1 MICML
6 CIIRCIAGGAAQ
18 TVLCRNTGC
27 GRRQPGNCRKGH
39 RMKKYII
46 GMDLGGT
53 NIKTSLFTKD
63 FSVVAEQRTPTMV
76 SLGSEGVLQ
85 RMADNIRELLLKAGA
100 AAEEVEVMGMGVPGL
115 LDIEK
120 GISLFSPNF
129 PQWENV
135 PIAGWFKER
144 LGIPVFIDNDVRVN
158 LYGECYFG
166 AGKGKKNVVLLTL
179 GTGLGAGVMIDGHI
193 LYGATGSMGEIGHMN
208 MYREG
213 RPCRC
218 KSSGCLGRY
227 VSALGLLRTVKEKIE
242 AKEKTVL
249 TDWVK
254 DPEEIT
260 AEMVSRAFDEGDQL
274 AREAM
279 EETGEI
285 LGFGLVNVIN
295 LYNPECVII
304 GGGMSAAG
312 ERLLSKAR
320 EVVDTHALEISRKAC
335 TIVTASLGDASGML
349 GAAKAASIKT
359 ENRLV
364 V

>member
-1 MICML
+1 MTCML

-39 RMKKYII
+39 RMRKYII

>member
-144 LGIPVFIDNDVRVN
+144 MGIPVFIDNDVRVN

>member
-1 MICML
+1 M
-6 CIIRCIAGGAAQ
+6 R
-18 TVLCRNTGC
+18 
-27 GRRQPGNCRKGH
+27 
-39 RMKKYII
+39 KYIM

-63 FSVVAEQRTPTMV
+63 FSPVAEQRTPTMV
-76 SLGSEGVLQ
+76 HLGAEGVLE
-85 RMADNIRELLLKAGA
+85 RMEENIRDLLLKAGTSLR
-100 AAEEVEVMGMGVPGL
+100 EVEVMGIGVPGL
-115 LDIEK
+115 LDIEN

-129 PQWENV
+129 PKWENV
-135 PIAGWFKER
+135 PIVHWFRKR

-158 LYGECYFG
+158 LYGECFFG

-242 AKEKTVL
+242 AKEETIL
-249 TDWVK
+249 TAWTH

-260 AEMVSRAFDEGDQL
+260 AKMVSRAFDAGDTL

-285 LGFGLVNVIN
+285 LGYGLVNVIN
-295 LYNPECVII
+295 LYNPECIII

-320 EVVDTHALEISRKAC
+320 EIVDTHALEISRKAC
-335 TIVTASLGDASGML
+335 TIVTAQLGDASGML
-349 GAAKAASIKT
+349 GVAKAAAIKNSDRT
-359 ENRLV
+359 EV
-364 V
+364 

>member
-1 MICML
+1 ML

>member
-1 MICML
+1 MTCML

-260 AEMVSRAFDEGDQL
+260 AEMVSRAFDEGDQI

>member
-1 MICML
+1 
-6 CIIRCIAGGAAQ
+6 
-18 TVLCRNTGC
+18 
-27 GRRQPGNCRKGH
+27 
-39 RMKKYII
+39 MKKYII

-227 VSALGLLRTVKEKIE
+227 VS
-242 AKEKTVL
+242 
-249 TDWVK
+249 
-254 DPEEIT
+254 EIGR
-260 AEMVSRAFDEGDQL
+260 ASCRERVCGMV
-274 AREAM
+274 
-279 EETGEI
+279 
-285 LGFGLVNVIN
+285 
-295 LYNPECVII
+295 
-304 GGGMSAAG
+304 
-312 ERLLSKAR
+312 
-320 EVVDTHALEISRKAC
+320 
-335 TIVTASLGDASGML
+335 
-349 GAAKAASIKT
+349 
-359 ENRLV
+359 
-364 V
+364 

>member
-1 MICML
+1 MTCML

>member
-1 MICML
+1 
-6 CIIRCIAGGAAQ
+6 
-18 TVLCRNTGC
+18 
-27 GRRQPGNCRKGH
+27 
-39 RMKKYII
+39 
-46 GMDLGGT
+46 MDLGGT

-76 SLGSEGVLQ
+76 SLGSEGALQ

-227 VSALGLLRTVKEKIE
+227 VSALGRLRTVKETIE

-249 TDWVK
+249 TDLVK

>member
-1 MICML
+1 
-6 CIIRCIAGGAAQ
+6 
-18 TVLCRNTGC
+18 
-27 GRRQPGNCRKGH
+27 
-39 RMKKYII
+39 
-46 GMDLGGT
+46 MDLGGT
-53 NIKTSLFTKD
+53 NIKTSLFTGD
-63 FSVVAEQRTPTMV
+63 FLTAAELRTPTMV
-76 SLGSEGVLQ
+76 HLGPEGVLE
-85 RMADNIRELLLKAGA
+85 RMEENIRKLLFQAGTSLQ
-100 AAEEVEVMGMGVPGL
+100 EVEVMGIGVPGL
-115 LDIEK
+115 LDIEN

-129 PQWENV
+129 PKWENV
-135 PIAGWFKER
+135 PIVHWFKEQ

-158 LYGECYFG
+158 LYGECFFG

-242 AKEKTVL
+242 AKEETIL
-249 TDWVK
+249 TAWTR

-260 AEMVSRAFDEGDQL
+260 AEMVSRAFDAGDVL

-285 LGFGLVNVIN
+285 LGYGLVNVIN
-295 LYNPECVII
+295 LYNPECIII

-320 EVVDTHALEISRKAC
+320 EIVDTHALEISRKAC
-335 TIVTASLGDASGML
+335 TIVTARLGDASGML
-349 GAAKAASIKT
+349 GAAKAASIKINN
-359 ENRLV
+359 ESEA
-364 V
+364 

>member
-1 MICML
+1 M
-6 CIIRCIAGGAAQ
+6 
-18 TVLCRNTGC
+18 
-27 GRRQPGNCRKGH
+27 
-39 RMKKYII
+39 
-46 GMDLGGT
+46 
-53 NIKTSLFTKD
+53 
-63 FSVVAEQRTPTMV
+63 
-76 SLGSEGVLQ
+76 
-85 RMADNIRELLLKAGA
+85 
-100 AAEEVEVMGMGVPGL
+100 
-115 LDIEK
+115 
-120 GISLFSPNF
+120 
-129 PQWENV
+129 
-135 PIAGWFKER
+135 
-144 LGIPVFIDNDVRVN
+144 GIPVFIDNDVRVN

-359 ENRLV
+359 ENRMV

>member
-1 MICML
+1 MTCML

-85 RMADNIRELLLKAGA
+85 RMAIISGKLLKAGA

-144 LGIPVFIDNDVRVN
+144 LGIPVFIDNDVRVESVRGM
-158 LYGECYFG
+158 LFRCGEGEKECGTSDTGDRFRGRSHDRRTYFVQCDR
-166 AGKGKKNVVLLTL
+166 A
-179 GTGLGAGVMIDGHI
+179 A
-193 LYGATGSMGEIGHMN
+193 
-208 MYREG
+208 
-213 RPCRC
+213 
-218 KSSGCLGRY
+218 
-227 VSALGLLRTVKEKIE
+227 
-242 AKEKTVL
+242 
-249 TDWVK
+249 WVK
-254 DPEEIT
+254 
-260 AEMVSRAFDEGDQL
+260 L
-274 AREAM
+274 A
-279 EETGEI
+279 I
-285 LGFGLVNVIN
+285 
-295 LYNPECVII
+295 
-304 GGGMSAAG
+304 
-312 ERLLSKAR
+312 
-320 EVVDTHALEISRKAC
+320 
-335 TIVTASLGDASGML
+335 
-349 GAAKAASIKT
+349 
-359 ENRLV
+359 
-364 V
+364 

>member
-1 MICML
+1 
-6 CIIRCIAGGAAQ
+6 
-18 TVLCRNTGC
+18 
-27 GRRQPGNCRKGH
+27 
-39 RMKKYII
+39 
-46 GMDLGGT
+46 
-53 NIKTSLFTKD
+53 
-63 FSVVAEQRTPTMV
+63 
-76 SLGSEGVLQ
+76 
-85 RMADNIRELLLKAGA
+85 
-100 AAEEVEVMGMGVPGL
+100 MGMGVPGL

>member
-1 MICML
+1 MTCML

-39 RMKKYII
+39 RMRKYII

-129 PQWENV
+129 PKWENV

>member
-260 AEMVSRAFDEGDQL
+260 AEMVSRAFDEGDQI

>member
-193 LYGATGSMGEIGHMN
+193 LYGATGRMGEIGHMN

-304 GGGMSAAG
+304 GGCMSAAG

>member
-166 AGKGKKNVVLLTL
+166 ARKGKKNVVLLTL

>member
-1 MICML
+1 MTCML

-39 RMKKYII
+39 RMRKYII

-100 AAEEVEVMGMGVPGL
+100 AAEEMEVMGMGVPGL

-359 ENRLV
+359 ENRMV

>member
-1 MICML
+1 M
-6 CIIRCIAGGAAQ
+6 G
-18 TVLCRNTGC
+18 
-27 GRRQPGNCRKGH
+27 
-39 RMKKYII
+39 KYIM